1 MAITLSQDDLSQLA
15 IQARQAIETARQA
28 AANSATT
35 KTIKDTLISSAD
47 KMQGLLNGVLS
58 KAGILSQEEYNAFD
72 EQLRQL
78 KENAMNAEYKK
89 SARSFAITAA
99 LLVSGLTLLWYIT
112 KKQKI

>member
-1 MAITLSQDDLSQLA
+1 MELTQSQLNY
-15 IQARQAIETARQA
+15 IVEQARQTIANARDK
-28 AANSATT
+28 AANSQTS
-35 KTIKDTLISSAD
+35 IKDTLLQSAD

-99 LLVSGLTLLWYIT
+99 LLISGLTLLWYIT
-112 KKQKI
+112 KKQTI

>member
-1 MAITLSQDDLSQLA
+1 MELTQSQLND
-15 IQARQAIETARQA
+15 IVEQARQTIANARDK
-28 AANSATT
+28 AANSQTS
-35 KTIKDTLISSAD
+35 IKDTLLQSAD
-47 KMQGLLNGVLS
+47 KMQGSLNGVLS

-99 LLVSGLTLLWYIT
+99 LLISGLTLLWYIT
-112 KKQKI
+112 KKQTI